1 MASDWPGEVYLR
13 LDLNPDGRWTTREIY
28 IDGDGAEI
36 MPRMLRGL
44 NLSRLEA
51 LANEEAELLAARYD
65 EVSAGDLSRLA
76 SNIGATFGSGS
87 DPAVDW
93 VASNYFSS
101 GPAKMRTGTEYA
113 GLKPSKRVNRKPVKH
128 LDQVR
133 LLRGPEDGIT
143 HEFLTEVAA
152 AYFSAVRHGKK
163 DPNHELA
170 RQVQVSHRTVEGWVK
185 QARDR
190 GIMPPARKGAAG

>member
-1 MASDWPGEVYLR
+1 MASDWPGALYLR
-13 LDLNPDGRWTTREIY
+13 LELNPDGRWTTREIY

-36 MPRMLRGL
+36 TPRMMRAF

-51 LANEEAELLAARYD
+51 LANDEAESLAARYD

-76 SNIGATFGSGS
+76 SNIGVTFASGS
-87 DPAVDW
+87 DPATDW

-101 GPAKMRTGTEYA
+101 VPAKMRTDTDYA
-113 GLKPSKRVNRKPVKH
+113 GLKPAKRVSRKPVKQQ
-128 LDQVR
+128 DQVL

-143 HEFLTEVAA
+143 DEFLTDVAA
-152 AYFSAVRHGKK
+152 AYYSALRHGKK
-163 DPNHELA
+163 KPNQELA
-170 RQVQVSHRTVEGWVK
+170 KHVQVSHRTVEGWVK

-190 GIMPPARKGAAG
+190 GIMPPARRGAAG